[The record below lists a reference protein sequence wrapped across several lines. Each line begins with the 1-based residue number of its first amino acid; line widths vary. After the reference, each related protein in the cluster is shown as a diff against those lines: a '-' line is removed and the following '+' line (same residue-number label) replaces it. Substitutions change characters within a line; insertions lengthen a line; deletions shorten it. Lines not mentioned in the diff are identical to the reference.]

1 MRLKIKLYS
10 ILTAL
15 LLTFSIY
22 SPLSAEEQKKET
34 LKESIPSL
42 EITEEKVN
50 LPLKSTLILAL
61 KNNLDIK
68 FLSLNPKAAET
79 DILREKGTFDTTFT
93 TQLQKSMSREQT
105 AFVLAGSDE
114 SGATL
119 DERINFEGGLNKKFT
134 AGTQA
139 ELKLF
144 HQEGQSNAGIF
155 GLNPEYT
162 GELNLS
168 LTQPLLKDFGI
179 SIGKSQIKIAKL
191 NFETSVNEF
200 KKNVMDI
207 LYEIESNYW
216 DLNFRIADLK
226 SKQKSLKLAED
237 LLREFK
243 IKIEA
248 GLKTG

>member
-168 LTQPLLKDFGI
+168 LTRPLFLWGTAVPCSSVFCWQPPA
-179 SIGKSQIKIAKL
+179 SITAGPLPGSL
-191 NFETSVNEF
+191 
-200 KKNVMDI
+200 
-207 LYEIESNYW
+207 ESRFW
-216 DLNFRIADLK
+216 CRSSFWRFPSWTQRLSPLSGF
-226 SKQKSLKLAED
+226 
-237 LLREFK
+237 
-243 IKIEA
+243 
-248 GLKTG
+248 